1 MTTTAV
7 LKHFPNDT
15 ETPGIVELQFP
26 ATYTDDD
33 SGSVSVSA
41 TVRDGV
47 LVLTDS
53 APTLSADAARQVA
66 AQLVAAASWVDV
78 EAGKR

>member
-15 ETPGIVELQFP
+15 EAPGIAELQFP
-26 ATYTDDD
+26 AIYSPGDI
-33 SGSVSVSA
+33 GSVNVSA

-47 LVLTDS
+47 LVLTNS
-53 APTLSADAARQVA
+53 APTLTADAARQVA
-66 AQLVAAASWVDV
+66 ARLIEAAAWVDL
-78 EAGKR
+78 ETAKR